1 MPTKSTRATEEPIRR
16 FTEKSGWAEW
26 LEKNHATST
35 GIWVRL
41 AKKASG
47 LKSMTQGE
55 GVEVALCY
63 GWIDGQGKSDGDQYW
78 LQRFTP
84 RGKRSL
90 WSQRNREKALAL
102 IAAGDMKPS
111 GLAEVERAQKDGRW
125 EAAYDPPSRITV
137 PDDLTAAL
145 NRNAKAKR
153 FFEALDRQNRY
164 AILWRIH
171 TVRKAET
178 RARRIRDFVS
188 MLARGEKIHP

>member
-1 MPTKSTRATEEPIRR
+1 MTTKSPRAAEAPIRR
-16 FTEKSGWAEW
+16 FTEKSGWARW

-55 GVEVALCY
+55 AVEVALCY

-111 GLAEVERAQKDGRW
+111 GLAEVERARKDGRW
-125 EAAYDPPSRITV
+125 EAAYDSPSRITV

-153 FFEALDRQNRY
+153 LFEALDRQNRY

>member
-1 MPTKSTRATEEPIRR
+1 MDLFSIPMTDRTMTTKSARAAEWAPIRR
-16 FTEKSGWAEW
+16 FTEKSGWARW

-84 RGKRSL
+84 RG
-90 WSQRNREKALAL
+90 
-102 IAAGDMKPS
+102 
-111 GLAEVERAQKDGRW
+111 
-125 EAAYDPPSRITV
+125 
-137 PDDLTAAL
+137 
-145 NRNAKAKR
+145 
-153 FFEALDRQNRY
+153 
-164 AILWRIH
+164 
-171 TVRKAET
+171 
-178 RARRIRDFVS
+178 
-188 MLARGEKIHP
+188 